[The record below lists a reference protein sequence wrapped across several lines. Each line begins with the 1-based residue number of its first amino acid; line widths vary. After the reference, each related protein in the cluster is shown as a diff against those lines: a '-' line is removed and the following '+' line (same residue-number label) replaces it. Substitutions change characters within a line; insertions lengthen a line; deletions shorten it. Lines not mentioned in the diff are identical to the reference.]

1 MKIFQN
7 WFTEH
12 FCPSVKPYCEFK
24 KLEPKALLLIDN
36 APSHPTHLSDLTT
49 CIPVE
54 VVFLPPNTTSLIQ
67 PMDQGVISN
76 FKAYYLRRTFRQLI
90 DKTDGEDKQSIRDFW
105 KNYNIMDAVDNI
117 NLSWNEVT
125 KKCLKGVWK
134 NVWPEL
140 SKDVDTR
147 ESIDDVDEIVKL
159 ANETGSDNINAQDIE
174 ELLQV
179 TTGESL
185 SNDDL
190 KELVEQQVNEDD
202 EISVSE
208 DEEQKE
214 LSTDFLKK
222 V

>member
-1 MKIFQN
+1 MHSSRSGFPAAKYNFVNRTNQWIN
-7 WFTEH
+7 
-12 FCPSVKPYCEFK
+12 
-24 KLEPKALLLIDN
+24 D
-36 APSHPTHLSDLTT
+36 
-49 CIPVE
+49 
-54 VVFLPPNTTSLIQ
+54 
-67 PMDQGVISN
+67 VISN
-76 FKAYYLRRTFRQLI
+76 FKAYYLQRTFRQLI

-125 KKCLKGVWK
+125 EKCLKGVWK

-147 ESIDDVDEIVKL
+147 ESIVDVDEIVKL
-159 ANETGSDNINAQDIE
+159 ANETGLDNINAQDIE
-174 ELLQV
+174 DLLQV

-190 KELVEQQVNEDD
+190 KELVEQQVHEDD

-214 LSTDFLKK
+214 LSALPRSASACSLAISNSMLA
-222 V
+222 

>member
-1 MKIFQN
+1 MNIFQN

-12 FCPSVKPYCEFK
+12 FCPSVKRYCEFK

-54 VVFLPPNTTSLIQ
+54 MVFLPPNITSLIQ
-67 PMDQGVISN
+67 PMHHGVISN
-76 FKAYYLRRTFRQLI
+76 FKAYYLRRTFRQLN
-90 DKTDGEDKQSIRDFW
+90 DKTNGEDKQSIRDFW
-105 KNYNIMDAVDNI
+105 KNYNIMDAVANI

-125 KKCLKGVWK
+125 EKCLKGVWK

-140 SKDVDTR
+140 SKNVDIR
-147 ESIDDVDEIVKL
+147 ESIVDVDEIVKL
-159 ANETGSDNINAQDIE
+159 ANQTGLDNINAQDID

-179 TTGESL
+179 TIDESL

-190 KELVEQQVNEDD
+190 KELVEQVHEYD
-202 EISVSE
+202 EVSVSE
-208 DEEQKE
+208 DEE
-214 LSTDFLKK
+214 
-222 V
+222 